1 MTLNSMTAV
10 CFKIV
15 MTKCIFWPPIRF
27 FASYT
32 LKGDLTQLFTFHI
45 MDEISG
51 LSAEKTTP
59 SLSRLVQNT

>member
-1 MTLNSMTAV
+1 MY
-10 CFKIV
+10 
-15 MTKCIFWPPIRF
+15 FWPPIRF

-32 LKGDLTQLFTFHI
+32 LKDDLTQLFTFHI